1 MGRLL
6 EGWPEPRI
14 QNHCILKYC
23 KVEIFQTLTFA
34 CPPLHSTARDEQD
47 QVEFTVKPEEDLI
60 LEGNE
65 RTITRVQAGEF
76 YQAATLSLFEDFPVV
91 DAVVSIERV
100 SH

>member
-1 MGRLL
+1 M
-6 EGWPEPRI
+6 
-14 QNHCILKYC
+14 
-23 KVEIFQTLTFA
+23 
-34 CPPLHSTARDEQD
+34 
-47 QVEFTVKPEEDLI
+47 KPEEDLI

-76 YQAATLSLFEDFPVV
+76 YQAATLSLFEYFPVV